1 MLTTFRFKQNPA
13 RLITGFLIERR
24 KMNIH
29 EELAKLQKAEIKAQH
44 DLDIAH
50 KNLRAF
56 INNNDLN
63 KKEPV
68 WPSDNRI
75 NNIAQNGNTGEHY
88 D

>member
-1 MLTTFRFKQNPA
+1 
-13 RLITGFLIERR
+13 
-24 KMNIH
+24 MNIH

-68 WPSDNRI
+68 WPTKEEAKRLPQI
-75 NNIAQNGNTGEHY
+75 EQNGNTGEHY